1 MDGQSHYAK
10 ISINNEHKFLLL
22 LGPHTGVHTFKI
34 KYAKRTQRVTL
45 VR

>member
-1 MDGQSHYAK
+1 MDGQSHYAM

-45 VR
+45 VK